1 MVKLTNETDGVGTA
15 IKPSDSIDT
24 TPKAKP
30 QHQSSKLVPFGLT
43 EQNLTKINLFDEKQ
57 VVAAEAFMDRIM
69 RSEKGG
75 IKSTSEGLAILMRAQ
90 DLNLPFS
97 TCLEHIHVIN
107 GKTGVD
113 VHIIKA
119 LLLRAGCTWECTKDY
134 QPLYEYT
141 DGINVFND
149 NAFPDYAIRCK
160 SKNDADAKA
169 AEDDE
174 HIYLYPVKFY
184 KDFNG
189 NIYKEYQLN
198 GKFAFVR
205 NTAEAKK
212 AQVEQKIPV
221 YRIPAIPVDFITEYK
236 FSRTI
241 NGKEVTAYGKFTYSE
256 ALAAGLFD
264 KDTYK
269 KFARI
274 LIGHRAST
282 YGARD
287 IASDTIFGVMETTE
301 LKITTNSP
309 LEDKDIESD
318 IILHPDAI
326 EVEPTSE

>member
-1 MVKLTNETDGVGTA
+1 MSKLLDEANGANPT
-15 IKPSDSIDT
+15 IKPSNSNDIAPD
-24 TPKAKP
+24 AKP
-30 QHQSSKLVPFGLT
+30 QHQSGKLVTTNFNENT
-43 EQNLTKINLFDEKQ
+43 INKVNLFDEKQ
-57 VVAAEAFMDRIM
+57 VLAAEAFMNRIM
-69 RSEKGG
+69 KSEKGG
-75 IKSTSEGLAILMRAQ
+75 IKSASEGLAVLMRAQ

-160 SKNDADAKA
+160 SKADADSKA
-169 AEDDE
+169 NEDDE

-184 KDFNG
+184 KDFNN

-198 GKFAFVR
+198 SKFAIIR
-205 NTAEAKK
+205 NQAQAKEAASK
-212 AQVEQKIPV
+212 QMIPV
-221 YRIPAIPVDFITEYK
+221 YRIPAVPVDFITEYK
-236 FSRTI
+236 FTRTI
-241 NGKEVTAYGKFTYSE
+241 NGKEVIAYGRFTYSE
-256 ALAAGLFD
+256 ALAADLFN

-274 LIGHRAST
+274 LIGHRAFT

-301 LKITTNSP
+301 LKLTTNSP
-309 LEDKDIESD
+309 LEEKDLETN
-318 IILHPDAI
+318 IILHPNAI
-326 EVEPTSE
+326 EVAPNPE

>member
-1 MVKLTNETDGVGTA
+1 MSKLLDEANGANST
-15 IKPSDSIDT
+15 IKPSDSNNIAPD
-24 TPKAKP
+24 AKP
-30 QHQSSKLVPFGLT
+30 QHQTGKLVT
-43 EQNLTKINLFDEKQ
+43 TNLNEYTINKVNLFDEKQ
-57 VVAAEAFMDRIM
+57 VIAAEAFMNRIM
-69 RSEKGG
+69 KSEKGG
-75 IKSTSEGLAILMRAQ
+75 IKSASEGLAVLMRAQ

-160 SKNDADAKA
+160 SKADADSKA
-169 AEDDE
+169 NEDDE

-184 KDFNG
+184 KDFNN

-198 GKFAFVR
+198 SKFAIIR
-205 NTAEAKK
+205 NQAQAKEAASK
-212 AQVEQKIPV
+212 QMIPV
-221 YRIPAIPVDFITEYK
+221 YRIPAVPVDFITEYK
-236 FSRTI
+236 FTRTI
-241 NGKEVTAYGKFTYSE
+241 NGKEVIAYGRFTYSE
-256 ALAAGLFD
+256 ALAADLFN

-274 LIGHRAST
+274 LIGHRAFT

-309 LEDKDIESD
+309 LEEKDLETN

-326 EVEPTSE
+326 EVAPNPE

>member
-1 MVKLTNETDGVGTA
+1 MSKLLDEANGANST
-15 IKPSDSIDT
+15 IKPSDSNNTAPD
-24 TPKAKP
+24 AKP
-30 QHQSSKLVPFGLT
+30 QHQTGKLVT
-43 EQNLTKINLFDEKQ
+43 TNLNEYTINKVNLFDEKQ
-57 VVAAEAFMDRIM
+57 VLAAEAFMNRIM
-69 RSEKGG
+69 KSEKGG
-75 IKSTSEGLAILMRAQ
+75 IKSASEGLAVLMRAQ

-160 SKNDADAKA
+160 SKADADSKA
-169 AEDDE
+169 NEDDE

-184 KDFNG
+184 KDFNN

-198 GKFAFVR
+198 SKFAIIR
-205 NTAEAKK
+205 NQAQAKEAASK
-212 AQVEQKIPV
+212 QMIPV
-221 YRIPAIPVDFITEYK
+221 YRIPAVPVDFITEYK
-236 FSRTI
+236 FTRTI
-241 NGKEVTAYGKFTYSE
+241 NGKEVIAYGRFTYSE
-256 ALAAGLFD
+256 ALAADLFN

-274 LIGHRAST
+274 LIGHRAFT

-309 LEDKDIESD
+309 LEEKDLETN

-326 EVEPTSE
+326 EVAPNPE

>member
-1 MVKLTNETDGVGTA
+1 MSKLQDEANGVGTA
-15 IKPSDSIDT
+15 IKPSDSTST
-24 TPKAKP
+24 TPTEKP
-30 QHQSSKLVPFGLT
+30 THQTNKLVTTTLN
-43 EQNLTKINLFDEKQ
+43 ENSINKINLFDEKQ
-57 VVAAEAFMDRIM
+57 ALAAEAFMNRIM

-75 IKSTSEGLAILMRAQ
+75 IKSASEGIAVLMRAQ

-160 SKNDADAKA
+160 SKADADSKA
-169 AEDDE
+169 NGDDE
-174 HIYLYPVKFY
+174 HLYLYPVKFY
-184 KDFNG
+184 KDFSN

-198 GKFAFVR
+198 SKFAIVR
-205 NTAEAKK
+205 NAAQAKEVTSK
-212 AQVEQKIPV
+212 QMIPI

-236 FSRTI
+236 FVRDI
-241 NGKEVTAYGKFTYSE
+241 NGKELVSYGKFTYSE
-256 ALAAGLFD
+256 AVAADLFN

-274 LIGHRAST
+274 LISHRAFT

-287 IASDTIFGVMETTE
+287 IASDVLFGVMETTE
-301 LKITTNSP
+301 LKITTNTP
-309 LEDKDIESD
+309 INEEEIQTDIV
-318 IILHPDAI
+318 LHPDAI
-326 EVEPTSE
+326 EVESQPE